1 MKHSK
6 GSIDSINDGIMVES
20 SGGNTEGFTFGK
32 TSNATVGW
40 FDSKMLDVYD
50 SSKLGA

>member
-1 MKHSK
+1 
-6 GSIDSINDGIMVES
+6 MVES
-20 SGGNTEGFTFGK
+20 SDGNKEGFTFG
-32 TSNATVGW
+32 TSSNATVGL